1 MQPIKTIAEWMALR
15 GLTLAELVE
24 TSALDER
31 IVEAIAQERYTPSP
45 QQRQRLCDALGV
57 RAEEVSWGHRAQ
69 ISHVYGHGPQFGRS
83 P

>member
-1 MQPIKTIAEWMALR
+1 MHQIMTIAEWMALR
-15 GLTLAELVE
+15 GLTLVDLVE

-31 IVEAIAQERYTPSP
+31 IVEAITQDRYTPSP
-45 QQRQRLCDALGV
+45 QQRHRLCDALGV
-57 RAEEVSWGHRAQ
+57 RPEQVVWGHRAQ